1 MSDLQL
7 EELVKRL
14 RRGDFLEISTGGGV
28 FEVWAE
34 PFGNPPAIFYEGE
47 PYPMDQVPDI
57 AEKILSRI
65 SDGEI
70 RCRWVDKRD
79 D

>member
-7 EELVKRL
+7 DALVARL
-14 RRGDFLEISTGGGV
+14 RRGDFLEISTGGGRY
-28 FEVWAE
+28 EVWAE

-47 PYPMDQVPDI
+47 PFPLDQVPQI
-57 AEKILSRI
+57 AAQILERVRA
-65 SDGEI
+65 GEI